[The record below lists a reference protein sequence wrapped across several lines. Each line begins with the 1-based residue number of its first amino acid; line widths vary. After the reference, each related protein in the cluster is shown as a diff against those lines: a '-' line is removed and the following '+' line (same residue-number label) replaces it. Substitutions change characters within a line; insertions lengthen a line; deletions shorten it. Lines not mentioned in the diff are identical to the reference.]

1 MAKTIGISGPTSGKL
16 GGQVYAVRNGEQIVR
31 AYQPN
36 VSNPSTPNQVKNRAK
51 MKLLSQLSAS
61 ISEVIAIQRKG
72 AVSPRNLFVS
82 ANYKYAN
89 ANNAQA
95 DIALAD
101 IQLTDSSVALAACS
115 ATRDAATGIDVAL
128 SENMTGRVDRVVYV
142 VLTKTNA
149 GGIIAAEN
157 QVVNAPG
164 EGGTFAA
171 NLPYVAGEI
180 AVLAYGM
187 KDTSGKATA
196 IFGNLVSL
204 SAETVAKVVTSRQVN
219 YADVVLTE
227 TRGLYMASDASSGS
241 ASGSVENNFSVSL
254 GFTTDST
261 YTAAQLSGAGSFAPG
276 QQVTV
281 QAGAGTFA
289 GWYSA
294 QAAGSGT
301 LESTQKTY
309 TFIMPSHNVTLFAK
323 FTAAPGGDTGTD
335 TD

>member
-31 AYQPN
+31 AYQPY
-36 VSNPSTPNQVKNRAK
+36 VSNPSTINQVKNRAK

-61 ISEVIAIQRKG
+61 IADVIAIQRKG

-82 ANYKYAN
+82 ANYKYAS
-89 ANNAQA
+89 ANNAEA
-95 DIALAD
+95 NIPLAD
-101 IQLTDSSVALAACS
+101 IQLTNSAVALAACS
-115 ATRDAATGIDVAL
+115 ATRDQATGIAVQLA
-128 SENMTGRVDRVVYV
+128 ENMTGRVDRVVYV

-157 QVVNAPG
+157 EVVTSAG
-164 EGGTFAA
+164 ENGNFPAS
-171 NLPYVAGEI
+171 LPYVAGEI
-180 AVLAYGM
+180 AVLAYGV

-241 ASGSVENNFSVSL
+241 ASGSAENNYTVSL
-254 GFTTDST
+254 GYTSDST
-261 YTAAQLSGAGSFAPG
+261 YTASTLSGAGSFAAG

-281 QAGAGTFA
+281 QAGAGTFV
-289 GWYSA
+289 GWYNA

-309 TFIMPSHNVTLFAK
+309 TFIMPSHNVTLYAK
-323 FTAAPGGDTGTD
+323 FSAAPGGDTGTD